1 MRRTPLM
8 PMLVLSLLPMTLMGS
23 CSTLEEQTR
32 ATPGPS
38 YPMTMPMGEV
48 HDIQVFRDVG
58 TMRFTNTTP
67 NQFGESRIWI
77 NQRFSRLFEG
87 VAPGETVELP
97 LIEFV
102 DEYGDT
108 FRAGGFFANRS
119 PEPLV
124 LVQIE
129 SGEGESAVLDGFLV
143 VENRYE

>member
-1 MRRTPLM
+1 MRRTPLIPLVVVTVLMM
-8 PMLVLSLLPMTLMGS
+8 PLLGS
-23 CSTLEEQTR
+23 CAALEEQTR
-32 ATPGPS
+32 ATPGPA

-48 HDIQVFRDVG
+48 YDIQVFRDVG
-58 TMRFTNTTP
+58 TMRFTNTSPRTFEP
-67 NQFGESRIWI
+67 SRIWI
-77 NQRFSRLFEG
+77 NQRFSRLFAG

-119 PEPLV
+119 PEALV

-129 SGEGESAVLDGFLV
+129 SGEGESAVLDGFVV

>member
-8 PMLVLSLLPMTLMGS
+8 PTIVLMILLTTLMVS
-23 CSTLEEQTR
+23 CSALEEQTR
-32 ATPGPS
+32 ATPGPA

-48 HDIQVFRDVG
+48 YDIQVFRDVG
-58 TMRFTNTTP
+58 TMRFTNTSPRTFEP
-67 NQFGESRIWI
+67 TRIWI
-77 NQRFSRLFEG
+77 NQRFSRLFG
-87 VAPGETVELP
+87 GMAPGETVELP

-108 FRAGGFFANRS
+108 FRAGGFFANRT
-119 PEPLV
+119 PEALV

-129 SGEGESAVLDGFLV
+129 SGEGESAVLDGFVV

>member
-8 PMLVLSLLPMTLMGS
+8 PTIVLMILLTMLMVS
-23 CSTLEEQTR
+23 CSALEEQTR
-32 ATPGPS
+32 ATPGPA

-48 HDIQVFRDVG
+48 YDIQVFRDVG
-58 TMRFTNTTP
+58 TMRFTNTSPRTFEP
-67 NQFGESRIWI
+67 TRIWI
-77 NQRFSRLFEG
+77 NQRFSRLFG
-87 VAPGETVELP
+87 GMAPGETVELP

-108 FRAGGFFANRS
+108 FRAGGFFANRT
-119 PEPLV
+119 PEALV

-129 SGEGESAVLDGFLV
+129 SGEGESAVLDGFVV